1 METGFQAGRRG
12 HKPLPIGLR
21 AAGNLVAV
29 QVALVQIIISTLTSP
44 YKEAVEENF
53 FSPLPLFH
61 LSPPHLAQTVLQP
74 SRHGSDRRLHGRKR
88 G

>member
-1 METGFQAGRRG
+1 METDFQAGRGG

-21 AAGNLVAV
+21 AAGILVAV
-29 QVALVQIIISTLTSP
+29 QVALAQINISTP
-44 YKEAVEENF
+44 NKEPVEENF

-61 LSPPHLAQTVLQP
+61 LSPPHLTQIVLQP
-74 SRHGSDRRLHGRKR
+74 SRHGSDGRLNGRKK